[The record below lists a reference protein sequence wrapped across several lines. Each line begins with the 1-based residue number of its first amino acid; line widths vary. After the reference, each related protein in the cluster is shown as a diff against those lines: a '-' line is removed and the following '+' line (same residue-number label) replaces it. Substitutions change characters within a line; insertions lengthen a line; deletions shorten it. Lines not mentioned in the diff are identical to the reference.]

1 VLFVNEL
8 NNNAKQCALIVV
20 GEIKRCIDWHIYPLD
35 KEWRYWEEVKQELEK
50 L

>member
-1 VLFVNEL
+1 VY
-8 NNNAKQCALIVV
+8 
-20 GEIKRCIDWHIYPLD
+20 EIKRCIDWHIYPLD